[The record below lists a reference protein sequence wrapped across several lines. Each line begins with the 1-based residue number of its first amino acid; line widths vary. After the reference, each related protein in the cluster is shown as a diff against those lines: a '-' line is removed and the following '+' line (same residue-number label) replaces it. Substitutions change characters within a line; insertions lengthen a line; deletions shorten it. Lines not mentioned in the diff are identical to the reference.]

1 MCIFFLKCL
10 NDRRTEKIFTIDF
23 AFREIKKELIYMLRP
38 FFFVVLNYS
47 IGSFFP
53 LLTVLSI
60 CCV

>member
-1 MCIFFLKCL
+1 MVEELK
-10 NDRRTEKIFTIDF
+10 KIFTIDF
-23 AFREIKKELIYMLRP
+23 AIREIKKELIYMLRP

-53 LLTVLSI
+53 LLTVLSK